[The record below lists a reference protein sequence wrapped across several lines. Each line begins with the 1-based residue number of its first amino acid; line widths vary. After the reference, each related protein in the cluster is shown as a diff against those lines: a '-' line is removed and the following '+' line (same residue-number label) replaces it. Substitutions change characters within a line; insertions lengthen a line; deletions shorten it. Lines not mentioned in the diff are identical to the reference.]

1 MKKEIDFEKAANVR
15 EMRRFWKVAKTKQLE
30 KGANSQEVRRVQK

>member
-1 MKKEIDFEKAANVR
+1 MKMDKEFEKSANGR

-30 KGANSQEVRRVQK
+30 KGGNSQEVRRV